1 MPLEALKVFCD
12 LAGLRSV
19 SKAAKANGL
28 SQPTATRVVRD
39 LEKRLGGELIDRS
52 TRPLQLTPL
61 GQQYYDGC
69 KQLLDSYLE
78 LEASLRR
85 GTAEASLTIRVVAI
99 YSVGLWD
106 MNQYIER
113 FAVQFPHARVRIE
126 YLHPNQVY
134 TRVLDGTA
142 DLGLVSFP
150 NRTKELAVLPWREE
164 EMVLACA
171 PSHPLARN
179 GSVRPQKLNGLK
191 FVAFDRGLVIRRKVD
206 EFLREREVEVDVS
219 IEFDNIENIKKG
231 IEAGAGVAILP
242 EPMLRAEVRA
252 GTLKAIHLEGC
263 RLKRP
268 LGIMHRRHPPLNN
281 AAKGSVGL
289 LRANG
294 SNHRSNGK
302 AVK

>member
-1 MPLEALKVFCD
+1 MDELKVFCD

-19 SKAAKANGL
+19 SKAARANGL
-28 SQPTATRVVRD
+28 SQPTATRVVRQ
-39 LEKRLGGELIDRS
+39 LEKRLGGDLIDRS

-69 KQLLDSYLE
+69 KQLLDRYLE

-85 GTAEASLTIRVVAI
+85 GPAEAALMIRVVAI

-106 MNQYIER
+106 MNQYVER

-134 TRVLDGTA
+134 ARVLDGTA
-142 DLGLVSFP
+142 ALGLVSFP
-150 NRTKELAVLPWREE
+150 NRMKELTVLPWREE

-171 PSHPLARN
+171 PGHALARN
-179 GSVRPQKLNGLK
+179 GSIRPQRLNGQK

-206 EFLREREVEVDVS
+206 EFLRDRGVEVDVS

-231 IEAGAGVAILP
+231 IEAGAGVGILP
-242 EPMLRAEVRA
+242 EPMLRAEVKA
-252 GTLKAIHLEGC
+252 GSLKAVRLEGC
-263 RLKRP
+263 HLKRP
-268 LGIMHRRHPPLNN
+268 LGIIHRRHHPLNN
-281 AAKGSVGL
+281 AAKGFVGL

-294 SNHRSNGK
+294 SNHCSNGK
-302 AVK
+302 VAK